1 MIKKHSI
8 LWFYIFTFIF
18 TIILGGTAQA
28 LNASFIPKQYQT
40 IFSLVL
46 AEMAPALGTI
56 FVCLGMK
63 DWSCWKNMN
72 WNPFKNVKGILW
84 LLLSFMIPAIV
95 VASSSAIL
103 SVLGKAYVSNVYS
116 SRLIIVTIIGLL
128 IGSIGEEIGW
138 RGFMLPSFNRKYSLF
153 SSAVFT
159 GILWGAWHFFKLA
172 AYGIMGYLL
181 FILLI
186 SEFTLMMA
194 WIYSRTNRN
203 MLCMVLFHLGVNT
216 SSLFLL
222 TGREGIM
229 FYSVACIISTLICL
243 VIVLA
248 DRKKF
253 SVKLSSSERL
263 EVSSL

>member
-8 LWFYIFTFIF
+8 IWFYVFTFIF

-28 LNASFIPKQYQT
+28 LSVSFIPKQYQI

-46 AEMAPALGTI
+46 AEMAPILGTLL
-56 FVCLGMK
+56 VCLGMK
-63 DWSCWKNMN
+63 DWSCWKNIN
-72 WNPFKNVKGILW
+72 WNPFKNAKGVLW
-84 LLLSFMIPAIV
+84 LLLSFIIPSIV
-95 VASSSAIL
+95 VAGAAAIL
-103 SVLGKAYVSNVYS
+103 SALGKAYISNGYS
-116 SRLIIVTIIGLL
+116 GKLVIVTIIGLL

-138 RGFMLPSFNRKYSLF
+138 RGFMLPSFNRKYSLLN
-153 SSAVFT
+153 SAVFT

-172 AYGIMGYLL
+172 AYGILGYLL

-186 SEFTLMMA
+186 TEFSLMMA
-194 WIYSRTNRN
+194 WIYSKSNRN
-203 MLCMVLFHLGVNT
+203 MICMVLFHLGVNA
-216 SSLFLL
+216 SSMLLL

-229 FYSVACIISTLICL
+229 FYTAACIISTLICL

-253 SVKLSSSERL
+253 GVKLSSYES
-263 EVSSL
+263 